1 MRRRQFIALIGAAS
15 TWPFISGATE
25 NALPVIGFVHP
36 SSAVRTGDVM
46 EAFNRGLGESGYV
59 VGKDVTIEYHWAND
73 DYALLPGIF
82 RGLADRKIAVMF
94 VGTPV
99 AAKAAKRAGLAMPI
113 VFCIGSD
120 PVKDGIVMSLSQPGD
135 NITGTTFF
143 GDLLGA
149 KRLELLR
156 QLSGSRIFA
165 VLVNPANLNAKLEI
179 EDVTHAALSLNLQLV
194 VADATNEVEIANAF
208 VHFHEKRAG
217 SVLVASDAFLNLH
230 AKQIANLAIQYGLT
244 TCFSY
249 REPVEAGGLMSYGA
263 SRPDAYRRAA
273 SYVARIL
280 RGERASDLPVQQPS
294 KYEFVLN
301 LKTAKALGLKVP
313 ASTQLLADEVIE

>member
-1 MRRRQFIALIGAAS
+1 MPQREIESHRRLISYLAPASVLFHAGTMTVGPPGGAMRRRRRGDRMRRRQFIALIGAAS

-113 VFCIGSD
+113 VFC
-120 PVKDGIVMSLSQPGD
+120 
-135 NITGTTFF
+135 
-143 GDLLGA
+143 
-149 KRLELLR
+149 
-156 QLSGSRIFA
+156 
-165 VLVNPANLNAKLEI
+165 
-179 EDVTHAALSLNLQLV
+179 
-194 VADATNEVEIANAF
+194 
-208 VHFHEKRAG
+208 
-217 SVLVASDAFLNLH
+217 
-230 AKQIANLAIQYGLT
+230 
-244 TCFSY
+244 
-249 REPVEAGGLMSYGA
+249 
-263 SRPDAYRRAA
+263 
-273 SYVARIL
+273 
-280 RGERASDLPVQQPS
+280 
-294 KYEFVLN
+294 
-301 LKTAKALGLKVP
+301 
-313 ASTQLLADEVIE
+313 